1 MPGIF
6 QSLDIARRAIWANR
20 LGLDVTSNNIA
31 NVNTPG
37 YSRQRVELQ
46 NAQPMQLVKGQLGL
60 GVKVS
65 QIRRVRDQ
73 LLDFQYRRASYTLG
87 KAQIQENTLLQV
99 ETIIQEPSEN
109 SLGNLLSEFFSEFSN
124 LAAEPENTAI
134 RNTIVQKA
142 TSLVDSFRTKF
153 ERLEALQESLI
164 KEATSAADQINE
176 MVRQIADLNTKIM
189 AVDGSGGSANDLKDQ
204 RDLLLDKLSEYVDVR
219 YIQNDK
225 GNLTVTAEGI
235 MLASGDSANVVE
247 VKTTAENGVRQL
259 KVLIGGK
266 EVALKSGKLGGMLEL
281 ANKTLP
287 SLMDKLNTMAK
298 SVIEEVNR
306 LHRAGNGLPV
316 GTPPTPQTGL
326 DFFVGTDARSID
338 INQEIT
344 SNVAN
349 IAASLDGSPGNG
361 EVALAISNL
370 RNKAIFNAQT
380 DTLSDYYSNM
390 VTELG
395 TQIQTATNTRS
406 AQELLRNQIQNQR
419 DSVSGV
425 SLDEEMTKLI
435 QYQRSLEA
443 AARVVRVVDDV
454 LETVIGLK

>member
-20 LGLDVTSNNIA
+20 LGLDVVSHNIA

-46 NAQPMQLVKGQLGL
+46 NARPLQLIQGQLGL
-60 GVKVS
+60 GVKAD

-73 LLDFQYRRASYTLG
+73 LLDFQYRRASYNLG

-124 LAAEPENTAI
+124 LASEPENTAI

-142 TSLVDSFRTKF
+142 TALVDAFRTKY
-153 ERLEALQESLI
+153 ERLDALQESLI
-164 KEATSAADQINE
+164 KEAKSASNQINE
-176 MVRQIADLNTKIM
+176 IVRQIADLNTKIM

-204 RDLLLDKLSEYVDVR
+204 RDLLLDKLSEYLDVR
-219 YIQNDK
+219 YVQDAN
-225 GNLTVTAEGI
+225 GNLTVSAEGI
-235 MLASGDSANVVE
+235 MLVSGENANTLTIQ
-247 VKTTAENGVRQL
+247 TTAENGQRQIT
-259 KVLIGGK
+259 VSVGGK
-266 EVALKSGKLGGMLEL
+266 SIPLKNGKVGGLLEL
-281 ANKTLP
+281 TNSALP
-287 SLMDKLNTMAK
+287 ELMTNLNLMAQT
-298 SVIEEVNR
+298 VIEEVNR
-306 LHRAGNGLPV
+306 LHRAGKGLPI

-338 INQEIT
+338 INSDIRE
-344 SNVAN
+344 NVAN
-349 IAASLDGSPGNG
+349 IAASVDGTPGNG

-370 RNKAIFNAQT
+370 RNKTIFNART
-380 DTLSDYYSNM
+380 DTLNDFYSNL
-390 VTELG
+390 VTQLG
-395 TQIQTATNTRS
+395 TQIQTASNTRS
-406 AQELLRNQIQNQR
+406 AQELLRDQIQNQR

-435 QYQRSLEA
+435 QYQRALEA
-443 AARVVRVVDDV
+443 AARVVRVVDEV
-454 LETVIGLK
+454 LETVVGLK

>member
-46 NAQPMQLVKGQLGL
+46 NAQPLQLVKGQLGL
-60 GVKVS
+60 GVKVD

-73 LLDFQYRRASYTLG
+73 LLDFQYRRASYNLG

-109 SLGNLLSEFFSEFSN
+109 SIGNLLSEFFSEFSN
-124 LAAEPENTAI
+124 LASEPENTAI

-142 TSLVDSFRTKF
+142 TALVESFRTKY
-153 ERLEALQESLI
+153 ERMDALQESLI
-164 KEATSAADQINE
+164 KEAQSAANQVNE
-176 MVRQIADLNTKIM
+176 MVRQIADLNRKIM

-204 RDLLLDKLSEYVDVR
+204 RDMLLDKLSEYVDVR
-219 YIQNDK
+219 YVTDDK

-235 MLASGDSANVVE
+235 MLASGPSANTLE
-247 VKTTAENGVRQL
+247 IKTTTVNGKWQL
-259 KVLIGGK
+259 TILVGGK
-266 EVALKSGKLGGMLEL
+266 EVPLKGGKLGGMREL
-281 ANKTLP
+281 INTTLP
-287 SLMDKLNTMAK
+287 EIIDNLNTMAK
-298 SVIEEVNR
+298 TVIEEVNR
-306 LHRAGNGLPV
+306 LHRAGKGLPI
-316 GTPPTPQTGL
+316 GTPPTSQTGV

-338 INQEIT
+338 INSDIT
-344 SNVAN
+344 NNVAN
-349 IAASLDGSPGNG
+349 IAASVDGSPGNG

-370 RNKAIFNAQT
+370 RNKAIFNART
-380 DTLSDYYSNM
+380 DTLSDFYSNM
-390 VTELG
+390 VTRIG
-395 TQIQTATNTRS
+395 TQIQTAINTRS